1 MPLPT
6 NSGGLNLRGT
16 IVNHAAIPRYVTG
29 RLRCVIGVNLSESG
43 INLRQSNLGAAHIQQ
58 RIALQPRY
66 RSTSGISATTNL
78 EPRPR
83 LRTCSN
89 MKQLF
94 AFPRSISQ
102 YAKRNAAT
110 ETGIRKRAG
119 RHEETVSILSVEIEC
134 YSCLLRCGTE
144 RNHLFLAPLHTYLDT
159 FAHYMYTGKEYQYL
173 LRHGTKMLNRR
184 PLQGSLIIWSTY
196 REVAGIEF
204 GKMVKTAKMKTR
216 VLQKYETLRDVGGED
231 AAAQINKEP
240 NDPWVIGIPN
250 VLILGNYP
258 GSRDHLKRFVLRPE
272 ATPDY
277 EDAVF
282 PCHVSRESASVHVS
296 VASPLVAINLTASC
310 HPFPKQKL
318 A

>member
-1 MPLPT
+1 MPLPA
-6 NSGGLNLRGT
+6 SSSGLNLRGT
-16 IVNHAAIPRYVTG
+16 IVNHAAIPRYVAG
-29 RLRCVIGVNLSESG
+29 RWRCVIGVNLSESG
-43 INLRQSNLGAAHIQQ
+43 INLRQSNSGAAHIQQ

-83 LRTCSN
+83 LRTN

-94 AFPRSISQ
+94 AFPR
-102 YAKRNAAT
+102 YR
-110 ETGIRKRAG
+110 
-119 RHEETVSILSVEIEC
+119 
-134 YSCLLRCGTE
+134 
-144 RNHLFLAPLHTYLDT
+144 F
-159 FAHYMYTGKEYQYL
+159 
-173 LRHGTKMLNRR
+173 
-184 PLQGSLIIWSTY
+184 GSLIIWSTY
-196 REVAGIEF
+196 RE
-204 GKMVKTAKMKTR
+204 
-216 VLQKYETLRDVGGED
+216 
-231 AAAQINKEP
+231 IN
-240 NDPWVIGIPN
+240 IPN
-250 VLILGNYP
+250 VLILGN
-258 GSRDHLKRFVLRPE
+258 LRPE

>member
-1 MPLPT
+1 MPLPA

-16 IVNHAAIPRYVTG
+16 IVNHAAIPRYIAG
-29 RLRCVIGVNLSESG
+29 RWRCVIGVNLSESG
-43 INLRQSNLGAAHIQQ
+43 INLRQSNSGAAHIQQ

-83 LRTCSN
+83 LRICNN

-94 AFPRSISQ
+94 AFPR
-102 YAKRNAAT
+102 YRF
-110 ETGIRKRAG
+110 

-196 REVAGIEF
+196 RE
-204 GKMVKTAKMKTR
+204 
-216 VLQKYETLRDVGGED
+216 
-231 AAAQINKEP
+231 IN
-240 NDPWVIGIPN
+240 IPN

-258 GSRDHLKRFVLRPE
+258 GLPKMFHILRLE

-282 PCHVSRESASVHVS
+282 LCHVSRESASVHVS
-296 VASPLVAINLTASC
+296 LASPLVAINLTASC